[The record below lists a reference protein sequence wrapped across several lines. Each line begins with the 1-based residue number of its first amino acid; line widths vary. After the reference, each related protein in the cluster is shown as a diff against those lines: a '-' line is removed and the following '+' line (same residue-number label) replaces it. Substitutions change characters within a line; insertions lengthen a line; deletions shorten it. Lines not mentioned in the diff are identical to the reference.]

1 MDKDERDFGDTF
13 EDSAFSGNSYDD
25 GYEDSRNDSYED
37 SRNDGYEDSR
47 NDSYEE
53 GGENRYEDSYEDE
66 NADGYEDGYEDSYE
80 DGSAGSYDDRYE
92 NNYDDSYEDSAFSE
106 NAYDANADSAFID
119 NGSDQEQY
127 EEYPEEYP
135 EDGYTDGYA
144 DGYDEYEEEQPRK
157 KGGNKLRI
165 VGVVLAGLEFILSA
179 LFIYFAIA
187 TEVVPIKY
195 ALIAAIVLGIF
206 PILVVLMQMN
216 KKTGI
221 VGIVLSVLIMGI
233 VGYGIYLVR
242 HADKAL
248 DTVTG
253 TKTEITVVNAYVK
266 KEDPANSINDA
277 VANKYIFGILKT
289 SERDKVNATI
299 NEIQTT
305 HATKLDIK
313 EYNSIYEIV
322 AALDKGEV
330 KAFITSSA
338 FVSALDGSEDYQ
350 HYSEGLKIILEKQV
364 ETEVKIEEKP
374 EEEKK
379 DAGTFCAYISG
390 IDTFGSVST
399 RSRSDVNILAVV
411 NRNTRQLLLV
421 TTPRDFYVPLSISDG
436 SPDKLTHAGIYG
448 IEVSMDTLEMIYD
461 VQIDYFLR
469 MNFTG
474 FIDIIDALGGVD
486 VYSQYSFSTAMQT
499 DTYHYDSGVNH
510 LGGRAALAFARE
522 RHSFGDGDFQRG
534 RNQMAVI
541 KGVVEAMESSQLLK
555 NFSQVMDELANSFE
569 TNMSK
574 KEVGEIVQEQLDSN
588 KEWNIL
594 TYEVK
599 GTPAMRP
606 CYTGGANA
614 SVVLPDDAS
623 VDYIKDVM
631 KRVLGGEIM
640 TQENLTANSP

>member
-1 MDKDERDFGDTF
+1 M
-13 EDSAFSGNSYDD
+13 
-25 GYEDSRNDSYED
+25 
-37 SRNDGYEDSR
+37 
-47 NDSYEE
+47 
-53 GGENRYEDSYEDE
+53 
-66 NADGYEDGYEDSYE
+66 
-80 DGSAGSYDDRYE
+80 
-92 NNYDDSYEDSAFSE
+92 
-106 NAYDANADSAFID
+106 
-119 NGSDQEQY
+119 
-127 EEYPEEYP
+127 
-135 EDGYTDGYA
+135 
-144 DGYDEYEEEQPRK
+144 
-157 KGGNKLRI
+157 
-165 VGVVLAGLEFILSA
+165 
-179 LFIYFAIA
+179 
-187 TEVVPIKY
+187 
-195 ALIAAIVLGIF
+195 
-206 PILVVLMQMN
+206 
-216 KKTGI
+216 
-221 VGIVLSVLIMGI
+221 
-233 VGYGIYLVR
+233 
-242 HADKAL
+242 
-248 DTVTG
+248 TG

-594 TYEVK
+594 TYEVQ

-614 SVVLPDDAS
+614 SVVLPNDAS

>member
-37 SRNDGYEDSR
+37 SMNDGYEDSR

-157 KGGNKLRI
+157 KGGNKLR
-165 VGVVLAGLEFILSA
+165 
-179 LFIYFAIA
+179 IYFAIA

-461 VQIDYFLR
+461 VPIDYFLR

-522 RHSFGDGDFQRG
+522 RHSFGD
-534 RNQMAVI
+534 
-541 KGVVEAMESSQLLK
+541 
-555 NFSQVMDELANSFE
+555 
-569 TNMSK
+569 
-574 KEVGEIVQEQLDSN
+574 N

-594 TYEVK
+594 TYEVQ

-614 SVVLPDDAS
+614 SVVLPNDAS